1 MQLIRVV
8 GQSLGALA
16 ALHNLY
22 VHESDQ
28 WASRIRTLT
37 RQLRREQISYARV
50 LANLYEGLLLYRV
63 AGRNQSMFDQAAGL
77 LQEARDEGFQDRLRP
92 YQLAAE
98 DALASI
104 HTGESLGL
112 LRDRMKN
119 KNVVRPSRLGRLYT
133 VITD

>member
-1 MQLIRVV
+1 MV
-8 GQSLGALA
+8 GQSLGALT

-28 WASRIRTLT
+28 WASRIRDLT
-37 RQLRREQISYARV
+37 RQLRRERIGYARV
-50 LANLYEGLLLYRV
+50 LANLYEGLLIYRI
-63 AGRNQSMFDQAAGL
+63 AGKDQLMIDKAAGL
-77 LQEARDEGFQDRLRP
+77 LQEARDEGFQDHLRP

-112 LRDRMKN
+112 LRDRMKHQ
-119 KNVVRPSRLGRLYT
+119 NVVRPSHLGRLYT